1 MGHCSAFL
9 LFISIIY
16 VSFSQKTAAQ
26 IADKVNEEHAWKIE
40 EMKGKVEQM
49 LSSSVTNRE
58 RGAQASAGAYEFC
71 LFGDNVGKVV
81 NPR

>member
-1 MGHCSAFL
+1 MF
-9 LFISIIY
+9 

-26 IADKVNEEHAWKIE
+26 IADKVNDEHAWKIE
-40 EMKGKVEQM
+40 EMKGKVETM
-49 LSSSVTNRE
+49 LSSAVTNRE
-58 RGAQASAGAYEFC
+58 RGALASAGAYGFC